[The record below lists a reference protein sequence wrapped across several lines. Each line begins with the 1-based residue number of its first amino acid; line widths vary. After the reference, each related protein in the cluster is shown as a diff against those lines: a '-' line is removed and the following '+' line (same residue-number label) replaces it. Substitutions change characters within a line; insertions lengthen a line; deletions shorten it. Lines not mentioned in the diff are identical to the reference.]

1 MQCHPYN
8 IRYEKCATCPKL
20 GKCAVFD
27 SLSNKQLDAYMEF
40 ILDHIRRYPEKYT
53 LGVVMAE
60 TKTPK
65 NILLLDAAPP
75 RDRWKTLAAVNEL
88 SDAEKLALKDKH
100 IYQVTKKYQVR
111 YKVELKAVPL
121 DSEESAPAKPRR
133 KNSPPSA
140 GG

>member
-1 MQCHPYN
+1 MKCHPYN
-8 IRYEKCATCPKL
+8 IRYEKCATCPEL

-27 SLSNKQLDAYMEF
+27 NLSSKQLDAYMEF
-40 ILDHIRRYPEKYT
+40 ILDHIHRYPDKYT

-60 TKTPK
+60 NKTPN

-75 RDRWKTLAAVNEL
+75 KDRWGTLADINNM
-88 SDAEKLALKDKH
+88 SDAEKLSLKDKH

-121 DSEESAPAKPRR
+121 DNDEAVTTPAPKR
-133 KNSPPSA
+133 KTRQ
-140 GG
+140 